1 MNRKM
6 RMHPIGGLFA
16 LVTFGVFVGCV
27 LLVLTAGAQS
37 YRDLTD
43 RDADSWNSRTC
54 AQYIAARIR
63 HADAAGSVY
72 VGSFDGS
79 RAESGDTLFLRET
92 VNGSDCYTRIYC
104 FDGQLME
111 LFTAGESGFS
121 PEDGT
126 PVLKAEQIGFELK
139 DGLLT
144 VQAVDAAGDPV
155 SIALSLRAEEG
166 ASS

>member
-6 RMHPIGGLFA
+6 QTHHIGGLFA
-16 LVTFGVFVGCV
+16 LVTFGVFIGCI

-37 YRDLTD
+37 YRDLAD

-54 AQYIAARIR
+54 AQYIAARVR
-63 HADAAGSVY
+63 HADAADSIY
-72 VGSFDGS
+72 VGSFDGN
-79 RAESGDTLFLRET
+79 RAESGDTLILREP
-92 VNGSDCYTRIYC
+92 VNGTDYYTRIYC
-104 FDGQLME
+104 YDGQLRE
-111 LFTAGESGFS
+111 LFTAEESGFS
-121 PEDGT
+121 QEDGT
-126 PVLKAEQIGFELK
+126 AVLAAEQIGFELK

-166 ASS
+166 AQS